1 MLNYI
6 NNNLVLINE
15 YQNLYFHGIN
25 IEKLIEGFRTEEI
38 ITHTG
43 FDYGRFRVFIDSC
56 LLLLNKEKLS
66 NYCKNR
72 YSFKEFIKE
81 VETDNHLKDYFQI
94 IKQVPLTSNISNI
107 CVYHSLE
114 NKNKN
119 PWDQVMTI
127 RNAMAHMQYG
137 NFASQENGTMIFYL
151 LYNKDHGI
159 RKDAGIVFEFVLH
172 ELIQRFFNNYSSG
185 LLFKNTFFSRYS
197 FQLRKKSIWKYYFYE
212 IKPEIGNEK
221 VYNGYNQWIMSEL
234 AKASKDD
241 KKLSQFLQK
250 NNDKINVKEL
260 QLNKIIKIR
269 DYKKLA
275 KNMKVQ
281 TRDEYF
287 YGLKT
292 FLDFETEL
300 SNFLVHIGQLNNV
313 FYSYCTK
320 RDSKNVTK
328 NELERYKKQLEK
340 SLLELYEDEN
350 AKISFKIGFVYLYA
364 MNFALRIEDDDY
376 EKVKYQELNV
386 SKFKYRKDNLMQ
398 YSQRN
403 KTQNCVLPQYI
414 VERMRNSLM
423 HGHVEILLSNE
434 GKIEFVF
441 RDKYNKRDEVIS
453 IILEDL
459 EDFLSQECLYTG
471 IPKKTPTFLAQQMRI
486 E

>member
-15 YQNLYFHGIN
+15 YQNLYFHEIN
-25 IEKLIEGFRTEEI
+25 IDKLIEGFRTEEI
-38 ITHTG
+38 IRHNG

-56 LLLLNKEKLS
+56 LLLLNKEKLN

-81 VETDNHLKDYFQI
+81 TENDIRLKDYFEFIRQES
-94 IKQVPLTSNISNI
+94 LTRDISGV
-107 CVYHSLE
+107 CLYHSFE
-114 NKNKN
+114 NKKKN

-137 NFASQENGTMIFYL
+137 HFSSQENGTMIFYW

-159 RKDAGIVFEFVLH
+159 RKDFGIVFECVLH

-185 LLFKNTFFSRYS
+185 LLFKNTFFSKYS
-197 FQLRKKSIWKYYFYE
+197 FRLQKKSILKYYFYE
-212 IKPEIGNEK
+212 ITSKICDENL
-221 VYNGYNQWIMSEL
+221 YNGYNQWIMSEL
-234 AKASKDD
+234 AKVSKDD
-241 KKLSQFLQK
+241 EKILLFLQE
-250 NNDKINVKEL
+250 NIDKINVKEL
-260 QLNKIIKIR
+260 ELNKIIKIR

-275 KNMKVQ
+275 EKMKLQ

-300 SNFLVHIGQLNNV
+300 SNFLVHISQLNNV
-313 FYSYCTK
+313 LYAYCTK
-320 RDSKNVTK
+320 RDSKNVTQK
-328 NELERYKKQLEK
+328 ELEKYKKQLEK
-340 SLLELYEDEN
+340 LLLELHEDKN

-364 MNFALRIEDDDY
+364 MNFALRTEDDDY
-376 EKVKYQELNV
+376 EKLKYQELNV
-386 SKFKYRKDNLMQ
+386 SKFKYQKENWIQ

-403 KTQNCVLPQYI
+403 KTQNCLLQKYI

-423 HGHVEILLSNE
+423 HGRIEILLNNK
-434 GKIEFVF
+434 GKIEFIF
-441 RDKYNKRDEVIS
+441 RDKYNKREEVIS
-453 IILEDL
+453 IMLDDL
-459 EDFLSQECLYTG
+459 EEFLSQKCLYMG
-471 IPKKTPTFLAQQMRI
+471 IPPKTPTFLVQKR
-486 E
+486 